1 MMNEK
6 ITPAVVVEGLQSPE
20 GPSFSKAGVLH
31 FVDWDAQKVYYLGQ
45 GGELQTLVTTG
56 GVPTGSKFHRNGT
69 LYVADGELG
78 IIAVSPAGDI
88 EIKADEWQGQTFRG
102 PNDLVFSSR
111 GDVYFTDPKG
121 SDQEHPI
128 GNVFILR
135 PSGQVEH
142 FVGGLQFPNGI
153 TLSDDEQTLYLAETL
168 QNRIWAFE
176 LDEHGLERSR
186 KVFAELE
193 GGVGP
198 DGMAFDQEGNLFIA
212 HFGKGVISVINP
224 DGKLI
229 REVDAGGKNPT
240 NLAFWEDDLYVT
252 EVEKGQ
258 VLRLE
263 VGVRGQRLFGLT

>member
-6 ITPAVVVEGLQSPE
+6 ITQTVVVDGLQSPE
-20 GPSFSKAGVLH
+20 GPSFSKEGVLH
-31 FVDWDAQKVYYLGQ
+31 FVDWDAQKVYYVGKE
-45 GGELQTLVTTG
+45 GKLQTLVHTE
-56 GVPTGSKFHRNGT
+56 GVPTGSKFHRNGL
-69 LYVADGELG
+69 LYVADGKLG
-78 IIAVSPAGDI
+78 VIAVDPSGHI
-88 EIKADEWQGQTFRG
+88 EIKAEEWQGQEFRG
-102 PNDLVFSSR
+102 PNDLIFSSH

-121 SDQEHPI
+121 SDRDHPI

-135 PSGQVEH
+135 PSGKVEY
-142 FVGGLQFPNGI
+142 FVGGMQFPNGI

-168 QNRIWAFE
+168 QNKIWAFE
-176 LDEHGLERSR
+176 LDENGLERSR

-229 REVDAGGKNPT
+229 RELDAGGKNPT
-240 NLAFWEDDLYVT
+240 NLAFWEDALYVT

-258 VLRLE
+258 VLRLD
-263 VGVRGQRLFGLT
+263 VGVRGQKLFGLT